1 MQATLQF
8 ETGSV
13 IAEVDPRVYG
23 SFLEHL
29 GRAIYGGIYE
39 PDHATADADGFRGDV
54 LDLVQELDVPLVR
67 YPGGN
72 FVSGYNWE
80 DGIGPVE
87 NRPQRLELAWRSLEP
102 NLVGTNEF
110 MKWCQKAKT
119 APMMAVNLGTRGIEA
134 ARDIL
139 EYCNH
144 PSGTYWSDLRRSH
157 GYAEPHAVKLWC
169 LGNEMD
175 GPWQIGAK
183 TATEYGR
190 LAAETAKVMK
200 WVDPTI
206 ELVACGSSAR
216 SMNTFVAWEEEV
228 LTHTYDH
235 VEYLSLHTYYGNPGN
250 DLPLFL
256 AQSTQMDRFIEEVV
270 SICDYVKAKKRSK
283 KDIHLS
289 FDEWNVWFH
298 SGQSDTKLP
307 SWQVGNPFLEDVYT
321 FEDALV
327 VGCMLISLLKHADRV
342 KIACLAQ
349 LVNVIAPIM
358 TQNNG
363 PAWRQTIFWPFL
375 HASHFGRG
383 RVLRCEVTCPSYDA
397 GEISEVP
404 YLEAVTTWDEGKGTA
419 TIFAVN
425 RSLTE
430 KMELVANLGGLE
442 GYAIKEHIVL
452 THPDNKAINTAAAPD
467 TVVPRLGGRSQ
478 LHTNQLLAE
487 LEPLSWNVIRLE
499 RAG

>member
-1 MQATLQF
+1 MKASLHLQID
-8 ETGSV
+8 SV
-13 IAEVDPRVYG
+13 VGDIDPRLFG

-29 GRAIYGGIYE
+29 GRAVYGGIFE
-39 PDHATADADGFRGDV
+39 PTHSTADEDGFRGDV
-54 LDLVQELDVPLVR
+54 LTLVRNLNVPLVR

-87 NRPQRLELAWRSLEP
+87 ARPVRLDLAWRSLEP
-102 NLVGTNEF
+102 NLIGTNEF
-110 MKWCQKAKT
+110 VKWCKKANT
-119 APMMAVNLGTRGIEA
+119 EPMMAVNLGTRGIEA
-134 ARDIL
+134 ARDML

-144 PSGTYWSDLRRSH
+144 PSGTYWSDLRRKH
-157 GYAEPHAVKLWC
+157 GFEQPHGIKLWC

-200 WVDPTI
+200 WVDPSI

-216 SMNTFVAWEEEV
+216 TMPTFIEWEEEV
-228 LTHTYDH
+228 LTHTYDY
-235 VEYLSLHTYYGNPGN
+235 VEYLSLHTYYGNAKEN
-250 DLPLFL
+250 LPEFL
-256 AQSTQMDRFIEEVV
+256 AQSVQMDRFIEEVIAV
-270 SICDYVKAKKRSK
+270 CDYVKAKKRGK

-298 SGQSDTKLP
+298 SHNSDKKLP

-349 LVNVIAPIM
+349 LINVIAPIM
-358 TQNNG
+358 TQNGG
-363 PAWRQTIFWPFL
+363 PAWCQTIFWPFL

-383 RVLRCEVTCPSYDA
+383 KALQITVESPTYDTA
-397 GEISEVP
+397 EINNVP
-404 YLEAVTTWDEGKGTA
+404 YLETTA
-419 TIFAVN
+419 TYDENAGTVTVFAVN
-425 RSLTE
+425 RHLTE
-430 KMELVANLGGLE
+430 RIELNAILGGFD
-442 GYAIKEHIVL
+442 GYSIEEHLLL
-452 THPDNKAINTAAAPD
+452 THTDIKATNTADNPDN
-467 TVVPRLGGRSQ
+467 VVPKPGGNSQ
-478 LHTNQLLAE
+478 MEGEQLSAV
-487 LEPLSWNVIRLE
+487 LEPLSWNVIRLKK
-499 RAG
+499 

>member
-1 MQATLQF
+1 MQTSLHL
-8 ETGSV
+8 EIDSIVG
-13 IAEVDPRVYG
+13 EVDPRLYG

-29 GRAIYGGIYE
+29 GRAIYGGVYE
-39 PDHATADADGFRGDV
+39 PEHVSADEDGFRGDV
-54 LDLVQELDVPLVR
+54 LELVKELDVPIVR

-72 FVSGYNWE
+72 FVSGYDWQ
-80 DGIGPVE
+80 DGIGPRD
-87 NRPQRLELAWRSLEP
+87 NRPRRLDLAWRTLEP
-102 NLVGTNEF
+102 NWVGTNEF
-110 MKWCQKAKT
+110 MKWCQKANT
-119 APMMAVNLGTRGIEA
+119 APMMAVNLGTKGIDA

-157 GYAEPHAVKLWC
+157 GYEAPHGVKLWC

-206 ELVACGSSAR
+206 ELVACGSSGR
-216 SMNTFVAWEEEV
+216 TMPTFVAWEEEV

-235 VEYLSLHTYYGNPGN
+235 VEYISLHTYYGNSDN
-250 DLPLFL
+250 NLPLFL

-270 SICDYVKAKKRSK
+270 AICDYVKAKKRGK

-298 SGQSDTKLP
+298 SSQTDKDLP
-307 SWQVGNPFLEDVYT
+307 SWGTGTPFLEDVYT
-321 FEDALV
+321 AEDAIV

-358 TQNNG
+358 TQNLG
-363 PAWRQTIFWPFL
+363 AAWRQTIFWPFY
-375 HASHFGRG
+375 HASKFGRG
-383 RVLRCEVTCPSYDA
+383 QVLRAKVESPTYDV
-397 GEISEVP
+397 GELSEVP
-404 YLEAVTTWDEGKGTA
+404 FLEAVATLSESGDELTL
-419 TIFAVN
+419 FAVN
-425 RSLTE
+425 RNLSENLD
-430 KMELVANLGGLE
+430 LQVQLGGLE
-442 GYAIKEHIVL
+442 GFVLKEHLVL
-452 THPDNKAINTAAAPD
+452 SHSDSKATNTAANPNN
-467 TVVPRLGGRSQ
+467 VVPRSNGESQ
-478 LHTNQLLAE
+478 AEDGKLHAT
-487 LEPLSWNVIRLE
+487 LEPLSWNVLRLE
-499 RAG
+499 RQK